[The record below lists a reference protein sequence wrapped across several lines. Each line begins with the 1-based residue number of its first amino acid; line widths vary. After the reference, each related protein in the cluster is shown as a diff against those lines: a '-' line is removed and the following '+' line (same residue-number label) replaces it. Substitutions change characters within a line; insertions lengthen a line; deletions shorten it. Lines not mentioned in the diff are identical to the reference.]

1 VLLAIARGL
10 APRPTPCFPSA
21 AYPQARRLRRA
32 AAGAAAGAGDGC
44 NDNDDDGGG
53 GGSGGGIFDMPA
65 PGFEV
70 ESEANVAAYLAEHNV
85 AALLEELFA
94 AALLSQPAEPLSFL
108 AGECARLV
116 SRRGG
121 AGVARQWTDD
131 ELASLHSLADQS
143 GSGAISST
151 QAQAALRSLG
161 LRDAAAG
168 AGGGAAVSAA
178 AFVRAARAALDA
190 ENAQQTA
197 PA

>member
-1 VLLAIARGL
+1 MRAHVV
-10 APRPTPCFPSA
+10 PSSA
-21 AYPQARRLRRA
+21 ALLQARRLRRA
-32 AAGAAAGAGDGC
+32 AAGTAAAAAAGV
-44 NDNDDDGGG
+44 DDADADADA
-53 GGSGGGIFDMPA
+53 GGGIFAVPE

-94 AALLSQPAEPLSFL
+94 AALFSQPAEPLSFL

-121 AGVARQWTDD
+121 AGAARLLTDD
-131 ELASLHSLADQS
+131 DLQGVHSLADTS
-143 GSGAISST
+143 GCGTISAA

-161 LRDAAAG
+161 LRDAAAAAG
-168 AGGGAAVSAA
+168 SSAGGVSAA

-190 ENAQQTA
+190 DNAEEQA

>member
-1 VLLAIARGL
+1 M
-10 APRPTPCFPSA
+10 A
-21 AYPQARRLRRA
+21 ACPA
-32 AAGAAAGAGDGC
+32 AAAASGD
-44 NDNDDDGGG
+44 NDDDDDDGGG
-53 GGSGGGIFDMPA
+53 GGGGGGGIFTMPA

-94 AALLSQPAEPLSFL
+94 AALFHQPTEPLPFL

-121 AGVARQWTDD
+121 AGVARLLTDD
-131 ELASLHSLADQS
+131 DLQGVHSLADTS
-143 GSGAISST
+143 GCGTISAA

-161 LRDAAAG
+161 LRDTAAAG
-168 AGGGAAVSAA
+168 TGGGGAVSAA
-178 AFVRAARAALDA
+178 AFVSAARAALDA
-190 ENAQQTA
+190 DNAEERAA